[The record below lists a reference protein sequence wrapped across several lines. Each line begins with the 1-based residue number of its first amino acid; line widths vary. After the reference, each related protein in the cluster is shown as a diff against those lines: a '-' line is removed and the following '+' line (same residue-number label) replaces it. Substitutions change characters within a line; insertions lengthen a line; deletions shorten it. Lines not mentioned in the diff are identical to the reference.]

1 MVVLQISEAFKLLKG
16 VIVDINNDQVTGLS
30 ELYPGNS
37 YLAIN
42 SILHSMFIIGEYQ
55 DLIALLDSYI
65 NNIDPDA
72 DDTAI
77 RNDINS
83 LIYRYI
89 SEELVAKNYGIILNL
104 SNLPDMQFLSG
115 LLEFFVDIK
124 NPSTDKYNDI
134 ISILVDDE
142 MDSVVKIG
150 IIVNLYNNNFHFT
163 DAFYTTSVVPM
174 STIDTYHHTMTTT
187 RETYSNSEDDVK
199 ELFSKLF
206 NIDQSLLESKLF
218 IYILSNNVIDIDD
231 SVALGIITNISK
243 QESITSTNLANE
255 LIVYAILL
263 DKNTSDIIDIV
274 DTLYE
279 KYNTTLIV
287 KLVTKALGVSSE
299 S

>member
-1 MVVLQISEAFKLLKG
+1 M
-16 VIVDINNDQVTGLS
+16 DPYDDQVTGLS

-65 NNIDPDA
+65 NDIEPGTDNIE
-72 DDTAI
+72 I

-89 SEELVAKNYGIILNL
+89 SEELVAKDYGIILNL

-115 LLEFFVDIK
+115 LLEFFVDLK
-124 NPSTDKYNDI
+124 NPSTDKYDDI

-174 STIDTYHHTMTTT
+174 STIDTYHHTMIST
-187 RETYSNSEDDVK
+187 RDAYLNSEDDIK
-199 ELFSKLF
+199 ELFSKLSK
-206 NIDQSLLESKLF
+206 IDQSLLESKLF
-218 IYILSNNVIDIDD
+218 IYILSNNAIDIED
-231 SVALGIITNISK
+231 SVALGIITEVSK
-243 QESITSTNLANE
+243 QEGTTSTELANE

-263 DKNTSDIIDIV
+263 NIDTSDIIDII

-279 KYNTTLIV
+279 KYNTTLMV
-287 KLVTKALGVSSE
+287 KLVTKALGVSDGS
-299 S
+299 